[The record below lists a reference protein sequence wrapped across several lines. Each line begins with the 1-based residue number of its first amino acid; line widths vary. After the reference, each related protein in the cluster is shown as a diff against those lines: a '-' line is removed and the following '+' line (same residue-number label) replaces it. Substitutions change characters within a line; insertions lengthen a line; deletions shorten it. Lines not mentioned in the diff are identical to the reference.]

1 MVDWL
6 SHTNISFTSIYRQR
20 KTRPHFIQ
28 LVCVC
33 YLWMYSLKFLFIR
46 TSFFFEVSSG
56 KFSGSFENWWFY
68 GVPFHIALS
77 ISILQ
82 WLSHLIPIFKYL
94 WKSLY
99 PPLWSII
106 SVENNTYSVFC
117 LFFLKI
123 MWKKTIHV
131 ELQFAAA
138 VRETIHLTKKLWEH
152 KLLGIFF
159 TLILYLIFYRRLTD
173 SWPLRWALTVTIIF
187 NYYFFKKRKIYWVI
201 DFIILH
207 INDTKN

>member
-1 MVDWL
+1 MLFVNVL
-6 SHTNISFTSIYRQR
+6 
-20 KTRPHFIQ
+20 
-28 LVCVC
+28 
-33 YLWMYSLKFLFIR
+33 LKVPVYKDQ
-46 TSFFFEVSSG
+46 FFFEVSSG

-123 MWKKTIHV
+123 MWKETIHV

-201 DFIILH
+201 DFIIFH
-207 INDTKN
+207 INDSKN